1 MTNDKNNRSA
11 LANFLDEY
19 EDALQ
24 FIGIAAMV
32 FAILQIIYFQ
42 FYVDSAPFY
51 SYLRFSA
58 ELSTGLLN
66 LIGEEIILAGRTLTS
81 TTGPSVTVV
90 EGCDALRIYS
100 VLVAAIIAYDSS
112 IKQKVIGIL
121 IGVSIMFLL
130 NIVRI
135 SLLLWIDIHFTDVF
149 DLFHHT
155 VLPFGLWLF
164 AMLYFYYWGSNLVP
178 KEQGA

>member
-1 MTNDKNNRSA
+1 MANDKNNRSA
-11 LANFLDEY
+11 LGDFLDEY
-19 EDALQ
+19 EGALQ

-32 FAILQIIYFQ
+32 FAILQLIYFQ

-51 SYLRFSA
+51 AYLRFCA

-66 LIGEEIILAGRTLTS
+66 LIGEDIILAGRTLRS
-81 TTGPSVTVV
+81 TTGSMVTVV

-100 VLVAAIIAYDSS
+100 VLAAAIIAYDST
-112 IKQKVIGIL
+112 IKQKITGIV
-121 IGVSIMFLL
+121 IGVSMMFLF

-135 SLLLWIDIHFTDVF
+135 SLLLWVDIHFTAVF

-155 VLPFGLWLF
+155 VLPFGLWLI
-164 AMLYFYYWGSNLVP
+164 AMLYFYYWGNNLET
-178 KEQGA
+178 KQQGA